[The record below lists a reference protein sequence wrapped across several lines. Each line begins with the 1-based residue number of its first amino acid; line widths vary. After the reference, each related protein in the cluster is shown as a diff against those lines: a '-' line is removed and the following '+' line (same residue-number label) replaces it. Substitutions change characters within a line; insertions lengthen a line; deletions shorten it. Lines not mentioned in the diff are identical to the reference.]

1 MHGRSLVAATVV
13 LLGAGSALGWN
24 DLVFDEDAL
33 EWRATHVVVARLVVE
48 SREIEVLESWKGD
61 LRRGQRIALPTFSP
75 FVRLKEKPL
84 LAECKLSH
92 ATASGERAVF
102 YLERK
107 ANGTLVTAAEAAVS
121 VVWIEE
127 GHAFAYGMGTPTQ
140 LVELDQDEIQLRAK
154 LADADA
160 KRDRIA
166 GAATIAD
173 LGSRARTIVELVT
186 DDSRSAR
193 RAATDVLGTCKA
205 ESVRAIE
212 ELLARKTLLER
223 HPLLLRALHE
233 VDTDAGLT
241 AARRI
246 AAEELARWKKIAPSL
261 DPDFAKGIGVAGDA
275 ERDELQAH
283 EARLAA
289 AVFIIQGEIPGAT
302 ILRDIETLW
311 ENPALASGAPLVLHA
326 LRGGGIPY

>member
-33 EWRATHVVVARLVVE
+33 EWRATHVVVARLVVD

-61 LRRGQRIALPTFSP
+61 LRRGQRVSLPTFSP

-127 GHAFAYGMGTPTQ
+127 GRTFAYGLAGTA
-140 LVELDQDEIQLRAK
+140 LLADLGVDEIQLRAD
-154 LADADA
+154 LAGADA
-160 KRDRIA
+160 KKERLAR
-166 GAATIAD
+166 AATIAC
-173 LGSRARTIVELVT
+173 VE
-186 DDSRSAR
+186 
-193 RAATDVLGTCKA
+193 
-205 ESVRAIE
+205 
-212 ELLARKTLLER
+212 
-223 HPLLLRALHE
+223 
-233 VDTDAGLT
+233 T
-241 AARRI
+241 A
-246 AAEELARWKKIAPSL
+246 
-261 DPDFAKGIGVAGDA
+261 
-275 ERDELQAH
+275 
-283 EARLAA
+283 
-289 AVFIIQGEIPGAT
+289 
-302 ILRDIETLW
+302 
-311 ENPALASGAPLVLHA
+311 
-326 LRGGGIPY
+326 